1 MKKIGKK
8 NIGLLI
14 IIIFFGIYSVPK
26 IIDRLSNEN
35 VIDTNRL
42 HQKEELSFLK
52 IDGKD
57 RKVPDFVLTNQ
68 DSLFI
73 SNDDLLGKVYV
84 LEFFFSRCP
93 DICIEMNK
101 NMKKPLG
108 PISFIKKEHKKG
120 AGIALNPNISCKP
133 APAETNFSLGKKS
146 FT

>member
-14 IIIFFGIYSVPK
+14 IIILFGIYSVPK

-73 SNDDLLGKVYV
+73 SNDDLLG
-84 LEFFFSRCP
+84 E
-93 DICIEMNK
+93 I
-101 NMKKPLG
+101 G
-108 PISFIKKEHKKG
+108 G
-120 AGIALNPNISCKP
+120 
-133 APAETNFSLGKKS
+133 GK
-146 FT
+146 TTT

>member
-1 MKKIGKK
+1 MKKIGKI

-14 IIIFFGIYSVPK
+14 IIILFGIYSVPK

-101 NMKKPLG
+101 NMKKIG
-108 PISFIKKEHKKG
+108 
-120 AGIALNPNISCKP
+120 
-133 APAETNFSLGKKS
+133 
-146 FT
+146 